1 MCRPDL
7 TMLLLLWIYS
17 WKVKVQLCLK
27 NFTAAF
33 INNGSAS
40 IGCIWCREDFSS
52 EHSVMWCSFICL
64 QNGIGL
70 LLLLSVGE
78 QGAGIVISWF
88 FFSLTFGT
96 YFMLR
101 KILPDTAMLC
111 FVLYLLE
118 RFAVQDD
125 LNISNFSAL
134 TFSRK
139 LSSQNMSSRTDL
151 C

>member
-1 MCRPDL
+1 MVL
-7 TMLLLLWIYS
+7 
-17 WKVKVQLCLK
+17 
-27 NFTAAF
+27 AF
-33 INNGSAS
+33 Y
-40 IGCIWCREDFSS
+40 C
-52 EHSVMWCSFICL
+52 
-64 QNGIGL
+64 
-70 LLLLSVGE
+70 LLSVGE

-139 LSSQNMSSRTDL
+139 LSSQNMSSHTDL